1 MIDPEDE
8 LAAVEEEGPA
18 LGTMG
23 DPLADIDPLTGLPRK
38 PEPPVA

>member
-23 DPLADIDPLTGLPRK
+23 DPLADIDPLTGKPRK
-38 PEPPVA
+38 PEPADA

>member
-18 LGTMG
+18 LGSMG
-23 DPLADIDPLTGLPRK
+23 LDDPLTGKPREID
-38 PEPPVA
+38 PAVA